1 MKNSS
6 RSLRPLI
13 SFIFPKL
20 FFTTH
25 SNFLDQIETHTR
37 DTLDP
42 ISFNNQLTSIAWRNG
57 RSSPAAT
64 FNWSSINHVS
74 SIVFYLFIFF
84 FFFFPSPPP
93 SLLPSFPPSPQRW
106 LCNYHRID
114 ARHGTR
120 VSNGR
125 LEFVLLNTA
134 AALRRRKLVTRLIE
148 YFLAIVSGSWH
159 GRSGRMMN

>member
-84 FFFFPSPPP
+84 FFFFPSPAPP
-93 SLLPSFPPSPQRW
+93 SFLPSLHPP
-106 LCNYHRID
+106 
-114 ARHGTR
+114 
-120 VSNGR
+120 NGDCVIIT
-125 LEFVLLNTA
+125 ESTP
-134 AALRRRKLVTRLIE
+134 VTERASLMAGWNS
-148 YFLAIVSGSWH
+148 FF
-159 GRSGRMMN
+159 